1 MKGMYVRVLRDST
14 DCTNGGITATQNE
27 FVLVGPGIPELI
39 EASDRLPALICE
51 SWYGHFKA
59 APVGS
64 KPELIGPMFGGNFV
78 WSSDSRF
85 PGKHPIPVHDRFET
99 PRDYDFYT
107 R

>member
-1 MKGMYVRVLRDST
+1 MKGMYVRVLRDPT
-14 DCTNGGITATQNE
+14 DCTNGGITSTHAE

-39 EASDRLPALICE
+39 EASDRYPALICE

-64 KPELIGPMFGGNFV
+64 NPELIGPMFGGNYVF
-78 WSSDSRF
+78 SSDSRF
-85 PGKHPIPVHDRFET
+85 PGGRPIPVHDRFET
-99 PRDYDFYT
+99 PRDYDFLT